1 MRARLPKTDQRILRG
16 AKARAGIL
24 QAAIRVFAES
34 GLEGARTEAIAE
46 AAGVNKAL
54 IFYHF
59 KSKKHLFRAV
69 IEDVHR
75 PTNEKFIALLS
86 NRKPAAEILFQYVD
100 LFVDRIT
107 DYPESVRV
115 SQRALM
121 MDSKLADRMMER
133 YFFPRLERLAALI
146 RRGVKE
152 GDFRPVD
159 AFQAAI
165 AVTALLVFPFLG
177 AALFKKAEQYEPF
190 EKANLQKHRQMVK
203 EFLRYGLFR
212 HPEGRHHDA

>member
-1 MRARLPKTDQRILRG
+1 MSGTLPKTDQRLLRG
-16 AKARAGIL
+16 AKARAEIL
-24 QAAIRVFAES
+24 RAAMQVFAES

-54 IFYHF
+54 LFYHF
-59 KSKKHLFRAV
+59 KSKEDLFRAV
-69 IEDVHR
+69 IEDVHG
-75 PTNEKFIALLS
+75 TSSGQFMALLS
-86 NRKPAAEILFQYVD
+86 SRRAPREILLRYVD
-100 LFVDRIT
+100 VFVERIT
-107 DYPESVRV
+107 ACPESVRL

-159 AFQAAI
+159 GLQAAI
-165 AVTALLVFPFLG
+165 SVTALLVFPFLG
-177 AALFKKAEQYEPF
+177 AALFKKVEQYQPF
-190 EKANLQKHRQMVK
+190 EKANLRRHREMVK
-203 EFLRYGLFR
+203 DMIRHGLFR
-212 HPEGRHHDA
+212 HPEGHHHDA